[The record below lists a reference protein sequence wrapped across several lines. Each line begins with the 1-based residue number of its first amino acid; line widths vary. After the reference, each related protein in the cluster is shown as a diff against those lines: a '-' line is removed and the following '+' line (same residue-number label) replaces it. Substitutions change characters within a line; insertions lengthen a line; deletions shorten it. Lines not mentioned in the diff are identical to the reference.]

1 MIIFIVTSAMIAAVA
16 LALGVLVLCGEP
28 RNAARQSFFIF
39 AAGIALS
46 AVAKPFFREGESFLA
61 ALFVWWGSEAV
72 VLGVFLMVHI
82 FPDGRLSRRF
92 FCSLIP
98 WLFLFVLM
106 PLLVV
111 AASFRSDSATFFWL
125 AYHVILPF
133 FAAAMGIYLAASLFI
148 CLCHDTNTFGLPSFL
163 SRGLLSIIALSA
175 SAICAADLILPAL
188 GIRSFSSVSN
198 FFALAI
204 LIVGGSLMMRYGTG
218 NNSMVFRRGTPYV
231 LALVSVTVLF
241 FGIEFGVE
249 KFFYKNDEV
258 VDICAAAVGALAFS
272 PLRDFFNKFTD
283 HLFFRNSYHFL
294 AAVRELGERLSVPL
308 DRNAL
313 LGTIIDFLRLT
324 IRPTETIFFAVN
336 EDGAEKVVLISGLV
350 ADDAMTAD
358 YGSLAVF
365 FLERAS
371 GSLIIAD
378 TTRLFRINRSSGK
391 ESPCELI
398 KERAARLGIA
408 ALVPVSVRGKIK
420 MIMMVGYKCSGA
432 LLDKNDGEFL
442 GFVARRAANTLENFE
457 LRDLVDRQAERFEE
471 RVTVR
476 TERLKSMYE
485 SQSKFLA
492 DVSHEFK
499 TPLAILKMNAS
510 VFAASKDAEQK
521 KAWYIMD
528 TTLDRLNR
536 LVSNLLDVTKSG
548 LPLNE
553 SCKKRIV
560 VEALLQET
568 RDDCAILAEDKGVG
582 LSFSSEKMSV
592 LGEWDKLKE
601 VLLNLLSNALQHTFA
616 GGSIFLTARE
626 ADGEVEIVVKDTGSG
641 ISRENLPHIF
651 ERFYRIGESGFAGTG
666 IGLYLCRQIVERH
679 GGTIM
684 AESQK
689 GKGSCFVIRLPIFT
703 GDP

>member
-1 MIIFIVTSAMIAAVA
+1 
-16 LALGVLVLCGEP
+16 
-28 RNAARQSFFIF
+28 
-39 AAGIALS
+39 
-46 AVAKPFFREGESFLA
+46 
-61 ALFVWWGSEAV
+61 
-72 VLGVFLMVHI
+72 
-82 FPDGRLSRRF
+82 
-92 FCSLIP
+92 
-98 WLFLFVLM
+98 
-106 PLLVV
+106 
-111 AASFRSDSATFFWL
+111 
-125 AYHVILPF
+125 
-133 FAAAMGIYLAASLFI
+133 
-148 CLCHDTNTFGLPSFL
+148 
-163 SRGLLSIIALSA
+163 
-175 SAICAADLILPAL
+175 
-188 GIRSFSSVSN
+188 
-198 FFALAI
+198 
-204 LIVGGSLMMRYGTG
+204 
-218 NNSMVFRRGTPYV
+218 
-231 LALVSVTVLF
+231 
-241 FGIEFGVE
+241 
-249 KFFYKNDEV
+249 
-258 VDICAAAVGALAFS
+258 
-272 PLRDFFNKFTD
+272 
-283 HLFFRNSYHFL
+283 
-294 AAVRELGERLSVPL
+294 
-308 DRNAL
+308 
-313 LGTIIDFLRLT
+313 
-324 IRPTETIFFAVN
+324 
-336 EDGAEKVVLISGLV
+336 
-350 ADDAMTAD
+350 
-358 YGSLAVF
+358 
-365 FLERAS
+365 
-371 GSLIIAD
+371 
-378 TTRLFRINRSSGK
+378 
-391 ESPCELI
+391 LI

-432 LLDKNDGEFL
+432 LLNKDDGEFL

-457 LRDLVDRQAERFEE
+457 LRDLMNRQAERFEE

-548 LPLNE
+548 LPPNE